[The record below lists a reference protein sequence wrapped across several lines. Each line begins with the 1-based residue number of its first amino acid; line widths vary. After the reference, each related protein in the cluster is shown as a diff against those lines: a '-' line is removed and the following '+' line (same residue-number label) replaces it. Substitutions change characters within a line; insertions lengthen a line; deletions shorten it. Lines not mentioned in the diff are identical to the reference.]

1 MYDLSLL
8 FSLNLKSNLKILLL
22 ILRGITINTIIIKML
37 IIVDLLITLGNLK
50 QSIYLKILFSKIV
63 DIYIKNSIA
72 VY

>member
-8 FSLNLKSNLKILLL
+8 VFFKPEIKFENSLS
-22 ILRGITINTIIIKML
+22 GIAINTIIIKML

>member
-1 MYDLSLL
+1 MICLYCFFKPEIKFENSLS
-8 FSLNLKSNLKILLL
+8 
-22 ILRGITINTIIIKML
+22 GITINTIIIKML